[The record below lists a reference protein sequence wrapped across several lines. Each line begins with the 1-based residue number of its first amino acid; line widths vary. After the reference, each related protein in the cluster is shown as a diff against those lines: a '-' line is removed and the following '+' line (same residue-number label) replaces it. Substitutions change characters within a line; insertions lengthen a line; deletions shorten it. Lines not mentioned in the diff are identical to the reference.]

1 MKIRRRI
8 SRLASYIAAF
18 LDKLRDKA
26 VIRRVI
32 SIMLGA
38 MLCTFGIHNIHE
50 RTNITEGGIIGLV
63 LLIDH

>member
-1 MKIRRRI
+1 M
-8 SRLASYIAAF
+8 ASYIAAF

-26 VIRRVI
+26 VIHRVI

>member
-1 MKIRRRI
+1 M
-8 SRLASYIAAF
+8 ASNITA
-18 LDKLRDKA
+18 LLEKLRDRA
-26 VIRRVI
+26 VIRRML

>member
-1 MKIRRRI
+1 M
-8 SRLASYIAAF
+8 ASYIAAF
-18 LDKLRDKA
+18 LDKLRYKA

>member
-26 VIRRVI
+26 VIHRVI